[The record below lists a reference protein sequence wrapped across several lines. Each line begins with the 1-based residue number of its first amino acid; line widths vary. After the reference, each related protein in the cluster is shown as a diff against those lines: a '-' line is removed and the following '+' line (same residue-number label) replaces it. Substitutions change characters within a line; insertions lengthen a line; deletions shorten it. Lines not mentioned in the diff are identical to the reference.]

1 MNRNWKKA
9 VASLV
14 VLALVAVLSF
24 GCAEKAEEEV
34 VVITIGELT
43 DLTGPA
49 SPAIRSLHYCLEDM
63 VRYYN
68 EEGLIPGTELR
79 IVSWDTKYDPSR
91 AIPGYD
97 WVRGKGA
104 KLIISVEPPT
114 GVVLKPF
121 VDKDQFPVVNL
132 STNMAMLEPP
142 GWIFTMSSP
151 HYYMMK
157 ALLKWIAEEHWDQDQ
172 GIAKVGIVGWEE
184 VVIVDTSE
192 GMEDYCQE
200 HQDQFD
206 YVGAFMTPFGTWTWT
221 AEIEKLKDCDYIC
234 ATGIMMADFINQFQ
248 GRGHS
253 ATFIDVGVASAYR
266 GYFVEKSGWEALDGT
281 LSANVSL
288 YRDQSTT
295 MVEQAKMILQR
306 YHPGEVEDILDE
318 GLSYTGG
325 WHNLTAAFEILK
337 QAVEEVGAENFDGQA
352 FYDAAVEYRTT
363 SPMWEGYPEGWG
375 FTETKRYLVND
386 VTIYEFDADAEDM
399 VRIIDDWLPLVE

>member
-49 SPAIRSLHYCLEDM
+49 SPAIRSLHYALEDM

-68 EEGLIPGTELR
+68 EEDLIPGVELS

-151 HYYMMK
+151 HCYMMK
-157 ALLKWIAEEHWDQDQ
+157 TLLKWIAEEHWDRDQ

-184 VVIVDTSE
+184 VVIVETSE

-248 GRGHS
+248 GRGYS

-266 GYFVEKSGWEALDGT
+266 GYLVEKSGWEALDGT

-288 YRDQSTT
+288 YRDQSTP

-337 QAVEEVGAENFDGQA
+337 QAIEEGGAENFDGQA

>member
-1 MNRNWKKA
+1 MNNNWKK
-9 VASLV
+9 VIASVL
-14 VLALVAVLSF
+14 VLALIATLSF
-24 GCAEKAEEEV
+24 GCAKKAEKG

-49 SPAIRSLHYCLEDM
+49 SPAIISLHYALEDM

-68 EEGLIPGTELR
+68 EEGLIPGVKID

-91 AIPGYD
+91 PIPGYD

-104 KLIISVEPPT
+104 KLIISVEPQA

-121 VDKDQFPVVNL
+121 ADKDQFPVVNL

-142 GWIFTMSSP
+142 GWVFTMSSP

-157 ALLKWIAEEHWDQDQ
+157 TLLKWISEEHWAQAQ
-172 GIAKVGIVGWEE
+172 GIPKVGIVGWDEP
-184 VVIVDTSE
+184 VIREQSR

-200 HQDQFD
+200 HQDQFE
-206 YVGAFMTPFGTWTWT
+206 YVGVHITPFGTMTWT
-221 AEIEKLKDCDYIC
+221 AEVEKLKDCDYIC
-234 ATGIMMADFINQFQ
+234 AMGFPMADFVNQFQ
-248 GRGHS
+248 GRGYS
-253 ATFIDVGVASAYR
+253 ATFIDVGVASAYL
-266 GYFVEKSGWEALDGT
+266 GYFVEKCGWEALDGT

-288 YRDQSTT
+288 YRDQSTP
-295 MVEQAKMILQR
+295 MVEQAKALLQEYR
-306 YHPGEVEDILDE
+306 PGQAEDILDE

-337 QAVEEVGAENFDGQA
+337 KAIEEVGAENFDGQA
-352 FYDAAVEYRTT
+352 FYDAAIGYKTT

-375 FTETKRYLVND
+375 FTETKRYLVDD
-386 VTIYEFDADAEDM
+386 VTIYEFDAEAKDM
-399 VRIIDDWLPLVE
+399 VRIISDWLPLVK